1 MKRNIDDFDG
11 MKDFIISIIGAVA
24 WCLIG
29 TIVIVGYFTVET
41 KGESILI
48 SFISMFFTIVSSL
61 GILATIGV
69 YFWQKKDVKDIN
81 ENNRKEKLLAYKAI
95 YLDEKR
101 KYKLAYKKFIMI
113 RERLTKYDDITLNI
127 RRRADI
133 FIFLLYSNN
142 KKQLRKYSFRFHE
155 NDLISLREASLRLID
170 IDIAAHK
177 KAKSVIFAYSQLH
190 MRLENLF
197 IIYAKNN
204 NKTIEISSIREFAR
218 KSNFKVD
225 EIYNLAFNNAL
236 H

>member
-24 WCLIG
+24 WFLIG
-29 TIVIVGYFTVET
+29 AIVIIGYFTVET
-41 KGESILI
+41 KGESIMLSYI
-48 SFISMFFTIVSSL
+48 STIFTIISSL
-61 GILATIGV
+61 GIAATIGV
-69 YFWQKKDVKDIN
+69 YFWQKKDAQDIN
-81 ENNRKEKLLAYKAI
+81 EKKRKEKLLAYEDI

-113 RERLTKYDDITLNI
+113 RERLIKYDDITLKI

-142 KKQLRKYSFRFHE
+142 KKRLRKYSFHFHE
-155 NDLISLREASLRLID
+155 NDLISLREASLKLID

-177 KAKSVIFAYSQLH
+177 KAKSIIFAYSQLH

-197 IIYAKNN
+197 IIYAQNN
-204 NKTIEISSIREFAR
+204 NKTIEINSIREFAR
-218 KSNFKVD
+218 KNNFKVD
-225 EIYNLAFNNAL
+225 KIYNLAFNNPL